1 MLKYQVVLLEQDE
14 VELKT
19 TTIVNPA
26 MFLST
31 ENPTES
37 LEHDCLLTVEQVY
50 SSRSYLKDEPL
61 ENTDLE
67 LFTDGSSFVK
77 EGR

>member
-1 MLKYQVVLLEQDE
+1 MLKYQAVLLEQDN

-19 TTIVNPA
+19 TTVVNPA
-26 MFLST
+26 MFLLM

-50 SSRSYLKDEPL
+50 PSRPDLKDEPL